1 MPLHEH
7 LSAEHVTRGVVES
20 DGNHASL
27 TDSKSRLCLRRW
39 RYINLLLS
47 CIILIFCTTSFLLCL
62 QVDDQQQPICRIWS
76 HPNRYPVIK
85 DPSPPS
91 PSPHHPMPTCP
102 DYTDYARDFHEP
114 GSGGPLNLPF
124 QRLSRR
130 CRKFVSHVIDSTI
143 ENISSKMTDPDLAR
157 LFTNAFP
164 NTLDTTIQATEC
176 VRNATHCDTPLSFV
190 ITGDIHAMWLRDSAN
205 QLLPYIDSINQD
217 VS

>member
-7 LSAEHVTRGVVES
+7 LSAEHVTRGVES
-20 DGNHASL
+20 NGNHASF

-91 PSPHHPMPTCP
+91 PSPHPMPTCP
-102 DYTDYARDFHEP
+102 DYTEYVIL
-114 GSGGPLNLPF
+114 SLSSPF
-124 QRLSRR
+124 
-130 CRKFVSHVIDSTI
+130 
-143 ENISSKMTDPDLAR
+143 
-157 LFTNAFP
+157 LF
-164 NTLDTTIQATEC
+164 IC
-176 VRNATHCDTPLSFV
+176 
-190 ITGDIHAMWLRDSAN
+190 
-205 QLLPYIDSINQD
+205 LL
-217 VS
+217 

>member
-7 LSAEHVTRGVVES
+7 LSAEHGTRGVES
-20 DGNHASL
+20 DGNHASF

-91 PSPHHPMPTCP
+91 PSPHHPMPMCP
-102 DYTDYARDFHEP
+102 DYTEYVI
-114 GSGGPLNLPF
+114 
-124 QRLSRR
+124 LS
-130 CRKFVSHVIDSTI
+130 SL
-143 ENISSKMTDPDLAR
+143 SSIT
-157 LFTNAFP
+157 LFLF
-164 NTLDTTIQATEC
+164 IC
-176 VRNATHCDTPLSFV
+176 C
-190 ITGDIHAMWLRDSAN
+190 
-205 QLLPYIDSINQD
+205 LL
-217 VS
+217 